1 MNFSEEIEQL
11 QVLAEQYKNRS
22 ILSLFEHDR
31 YRVESLTLHCGSI
44 IADFSKQKINDE
56 ILSALELYAN
66 KCGLHEKREQ
76 MFTGAKINSTEK
88 RAVLHTAL
96 RNSQSDT
103 IIVDGENIIPEIRD
117 VLRQMEHYCSE
128 FHNGELKGYSGKQLD
143 TIVNIGIGGSD
154 LGPKMVC
161 TALKPYHKQGITL
174 HFVSN
179 VDATHLVETL
189 HLCNPETTLFIIAS
203 KTFTTEETMTNA
215 HSARE
220 WFLNNG
226 GTEQSIEKHFIA
238 LSTNLKETSAFGI
251 NPNNVF
257 RFWDWVGGRF
267 SLWSAIGLP
276 IALFCGFD
284 IFKEL
289 LSGGEM
295 MDNHFRTKEIKKNI
309 PIMMAFCTF
318 WNATINGM
326 SNHAVLPYDE
336 YLRLFPAF
344 LQQLEMESNGKYVDM
359 SGNKVEYTTCPS
371 VWGQPGT
378 DSQHSFFQLIHQG
391 TQITPCDF
399 IAAAQS
405 HNPLGSHHERLL
417 ANFLAQTEALMNGK
431 SAETVRA
438 ELEKAGMNEKEIEVL
453 IQHKIF
459 EGNRPTTS
467 FLCKKIDAFTLG
479 ILIAMYEHKVFT
491 LGILWNINSFDQ
503 WGVELG
509 KQLAKK
515 IVPEL
520 SSATDELQHDASTNN
535 LIRQIRAW
543 KEKE

>member
-1 MNFSEEIEQL
+1 MNFSEQIHQL
-11 QVLAEQYKNRS
+11 QILANKYKSRS
-22 ILSLFEHDR
+22 ITSLFHNDEKR
-31 YRVESLTLHCGSI
+31 TEKLTMRCDDI

-56 ILSALELYAN
+56 IIQALENYTELSSFA
-66 KCGLHEKREQ
+66 EKREQ
-76 MFTGAKINSTEK
+76 MFRGEKINSTEK
-88 RAVLHTAL
+88 RVVLHTAL
-96 RNSQSDT
+96 RNSISEE
-103 IIVDGENIIPEIRD
+103 IIVDGVNIIPEIHD
-117 VLRQMEHYCSE
+117 VLKQMESFCSK
-128 FHNGELKGYSGKQLD
+128 FQSGELQGYTGKHLN

-161 TALKPYHKQGITL
+161 TALKPYHKKGISV

-179 VDATHLVETL
+179 VDSTHVVETL
-189 HLCNPETTLFIIAS
+189 KQCNPETTLFIIAS

-215 HSARE
+215 RSARA

-226 GTEQSIEKHFIA
+226 GTEESVAKHFIA

-251 NPNNVF
+251 NSDNVF

-276 IALFCGFD
+276 IALICGFEC
-284 IFKEL
+284 FKEL

-295 MDNHFRTKEIKKNI
+295 MDTHFRTEPIRSNI
-309 PIMMAFCTF
+309 PVMMALCTL
-318 WNATINGM
+318 WNTSANGM
-326 SNHAVLPYDE
+326 TNHAVLPYDE

-344 LQQLEMESNGKYVDM
+344 LQQLEMESNGKYVDLN
-359 SGNKVEYTTCPS
+359 GNTFPYTTCPS

-391 TQITPCDF
+391 TTIIPCDF

-405 HNPLGSHHERLL
+405 HNPLGDHHERLL

-438 ELEKAGMNEKEIEVL
+438 ELEKTGMAEKEIQAL
-453 IQHKIF
+453 IQHKVF
-459 EGNRPTTS
+459 EGNRPTTTI
-467 FLCKKIDAFTLG
+467 LCKKITPKTLG
-479 ILIAMYEHKVFT
+479 ALIAMYEHKVFT
-491 LGILWNINSFDQ
+491 LGVLWNINSFDQ

-509 KQLAKK
+509 KQLAKR
-515 IVPEL
+515 ILPEL
-520 SSATDELQHDASTNN
+520 SSTADELHHDASTNY
-535 LIRQIRAW
+535 LIRQIREW
-543 KEKE
+543 KEEQ

>member
-1 MNFSEEIEQL
+1 MNINENIKVL
-11 QVLAEQYKNRS
+11 QQIAEQYKNRS
-22 ILSLFEHDR
+22 ILSLFDDDKN
-31 YRVESLTLHCGSI
+31 RVEKLTLRFEHM
-44 IADFSKQKINDE
+44 IADFSKQKIDDE
-56 ILSALELYAN
+56 ILKALENFAEL
-66 KCGLHEKREQ
+66 CGFAQKREQ
-76 MFTGAKINSTEK
+76 MFSGAKINVTEK

-96 RNSQSDT
+96 RNSTSDD
-103 IIVDGENIIPEIRD
+103 IRVDGINIITEIKD
-117 VLRQMEHYCSE
+117 VLRQMENFCAK
-128 FHNGELKGYSGKQLD
+128 FHSGELVGYSGKRLD

-161 TALKPYHKQGITL
+161 TALKPYHKKNTAI

-179 VDATHLVETL
+179 VDSTHLVETL
-189 HLCNPETTLFIIAS
+189 TLCNPETTLFIIAS

-215 HSARE
+215 HSARM

-226 GTEQSIEKHFIA
+226 GNDESVGKHFIA

-251 NPNNVF
+251 NPDNVF

-276 IALFCGFD
+276 IALICGYD
-284 IFKEL
+284 CFKEL
-289 LSGGEM
+289 LSGGEE
-295 MDNHFRTKEIKKNI
+295 MDKHFRTKEMRHNI

-318 WNATINGM
+318 WNTTINGM
-326 SNHAVLPYDE
+326 ANHAVLPYDE

-359 SGNKVEYTTCPS
+359 NGNKVEYKTNPS

-391 TQITPCDF
+391 TDIIPCDF

-405 HNPLGSHHERLL
+405 HNPLGNHHQRLL
-417 ANFLAQTEALMNGK
+417 ANFLAQTEALMKGK
-431 SAETVRA
+431 SAETVRE
-438 ELEKAGMNEKEIEVL
+438 ELEKAGLNEKEIEVL

-459 EGNRPTTS
+459 EGNRPTTTI
-467 FLCKKIDAFTLG
+467 LCKKIDAFTLG
-479 ILIAMYEHKVFT
+479 ALIAMYEHKVFT

-515 IVPEL
+515 ILPEL
-520 SSATDELQHDASTNN
+520 SNNADELQHDASTNN
-535 LIRQIRAW
+535 LIRQIHAW
-543 KEKE
+543 SNE